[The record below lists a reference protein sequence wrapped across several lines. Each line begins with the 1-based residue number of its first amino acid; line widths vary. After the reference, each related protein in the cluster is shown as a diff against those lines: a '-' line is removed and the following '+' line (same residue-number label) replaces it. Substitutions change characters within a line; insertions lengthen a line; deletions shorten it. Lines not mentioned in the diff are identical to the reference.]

1 MFNKKKKQPE
11 QDRLGRQRQPR
22 TEQQQRN
29 AAVFSYHA
37 SRAMRPGATG
47 RVDPQAPP
55 SAASLRGKKL
65 SLFRRVPVIIGIC
78 IVGVLAVLNMYVDT
92 APRIV
97 VDTPSAV
104 SESAAVPLRGQAA
117 YQQAANTLL
126 ARSLL
131 NKSKLTIHTSKIA
144 NDLQAQFPELTRVDI
159 SVPFIGTHPTL
170 HLTPAAPRLLLNAGS
185 VLYILDD
192 AGRALLPANQMPNIE
207 KLDLPVIL
215 DESGLVVTLGR
226 PALSSGNVAF
236 ITEVIGQLKAKGLS
250 TTSIVLPAGTSEMDI
265 RLSGVGYFVKF
276 SLQGDG
282 RVQAGAYL
290 AVKEQLARENKVPG
304 SYVDVRVEDR
314 AYYK

>member
-22 TEQQQRN
+22 TEQQQRRN

-37 SRAMRPGATG
+37 SRAVRPGATG

-65 SLFRRVPVIIGIC
+65 RLFQRMPVVVGIGIA
-78 IVGVLAVLNMYVDT
+78 GVLAVLNIYVGT
-92 APRIV
+92 TPHIV
-97 VDTPSAV
+97 VDTSAV
-104 SESAAVPLRGQAA
+104 VSGATIPLRDQAVYEA
-117 YQQAANTLL
+117 AANTLL
-126 ARSLL
+126 ASSLL
-131 NKSKLTIHTSKIA
+131 NKSKLTMDTTKIA
-144 NDLQAQFPELTRVDI
+144 NDLQTQFPELTRVDVSI
-159 SVPFIGTHPTL
+159 PFIGTHPTV

-185 VLYILDD
+185 VLYVLDD
-192 AGRALLPANQMPNIE
+192 TGRALLPANQIPNIE
-207 KLDLPVIL
+207 KLDLPVIM
-215 DESGLVVTLGR
+215 DQSGLTVALGK
-226 PALSSGNVAF
+226 PALSSGNVTF
-236 ITEVIGQLKAKGLS
+236 ITEVVGQLKAKGLS

-265 RLSGVGYFVKF
+265 KLSGVGYSIKF
-276 SLQGDG
+276 NLQGDG

-290 AVKEQLARENKVPG
+290 AVKEQLAHENKVPG